1 MERKNLN
8 KEELPDRIYCPLYK
22 KEIDV
27 GNCFDISMVVDKLA
41 PERIIPKE
49 VRNIDTYREICK
61 TCQYHDI

>member
-22 KEIDV
+22 KEIDS

-41 PERIIPKE
+41 PKRTISKEIIE
-49 VRNIDTYREICK
+49 IRNYSEICNN
-61 TCQYHDI
+61 CQYHDI